1 MSLLNQLQ
9 TVHKSFLEVEDCMG
23 IAVVNIVNKEP
34 LKGIFE
40 RVIIVIPLFICCL
53 FVVHLLFFF

>member
-40 RVIIVIPLFICCL
+40 GVIIVIPLFICC
-53 FVVHLLFFF
+53 